1 MKAKLNVF
9 LIIFLTGLLTGCTFI
24 SERAE
29 GIAPSKN
36 YITRDYQI
44 KDFNSIDAT
53 TVGDI
58 YYTQSTDG
66 KSSLQIYGPDNFVKL
81 IQVSVKSNTLI
92 LAMDKHKKIKNAKKL
107 KKTYKMK
114 AKLNVFLIIFLTG
127 LLTGCTF
134 ISERA
139 EGIAPSKNYITRD
152 YQIKDFNS
160 IDATTVGDIYYTQST
175 DGKSSL
181 QIYGPDNFVKLI
193 QVSVKSN
200 TLILA
205 MDKHK
210 KIKNA
215 KKLKITISSPD
226 LNRIQF
232 KGVGNI
238 HIDNKFVTGRLDI
251 ESKGVGDVNVQE
263 LDCQNLTVNSMGVG
277 NVNLKGK
284 VVNANLSSKGV
295 GDVEAT
301 DLEATHVKA
310 SSNGVGNISCNATQ
324 SLDAAV
330 KGVGSINYKG
340 NPAQKTFS
348 KKGVGSIKGI

>member
-58 YYTQSTDG
+58 NYTQSTDG

-81 IQVSVKSNTLI
+81 IQVSVK
-92 LAMDKHKKIKNAKKL
+92 
-107 KKTYKMK
+107 
-114 AKLNVFLIIFLTG
+114 G
-127 LLTGCTF
+127 
-134 ISERA
+134 
-139 EGIAPSKNYITRD
+139 
-152 YQIKDFNS
+152 
-160 IDATTVGDIYYTQST
+160 
-175 DGKSSL
+175 
-181 QIYGPDNFVKLI
+181 
-193 QVSVKSN
+193 N

-251 ESKGVGDVNVQE
+251 ES
-263 LDCQNLTVNSMGVG
+263 
-277 NVNLKGK
+277 
-284 VVNANLSSKGV
+284 
-295 GDVEAT
+295 
-301 DLEATHVKA
+301 
-310 SSNGVGNISCNATQ
+310 
-324 SLDAAV
+324 
-330 KGVGSINYKG
+330 
-340 NPAQKTFS
+340 
-348 KKGVGSIKGI
+348 

>member
-29 GIAPSKN
+29 GIAPCKN

-81 IQVSVKSNTLI
+81 IQVSVK
-92 LAMDKHKKIKNAKKL
+92 
-107 KKTYKMK
+107 
-114 AKLNVFLIIFLTG
+114 G
-127 LLTGCTF
+127 
-134 ISERA
+134 
-139 EGIAPSKNYITRD
+139 
-152 YQIKDFNS
+152 
-160 IDATTVGDIYYTQST
+160 
-175 DGKSSL
+175 
-181 QIYGPDNFVKLI
+181 
-193 QVSVKSN
+193 N

-215 KKLKITISSPD
+215 KKLKITI
-226 LNRIQF
+226 
-232 KGVGNI
+232 
-238 HIDNKFVTGRLDI
+238 
-251 ESKGVGDVNVQE
+251 NVQE

>member
-92 LAMDKHKKIKNAKKL
+92 LAMDKHKKIKNSITA
-107 KKTYKMK
+107 
-114 AKLNVFLIIFLTG
+114 
-127 LLTGCTF
+127 LLV
-134 ISERA
+134 
-139 EGIAPSKNYITRD
+139 Y
-152 YQIKDFNS
+152 
-160 IDATTVGDIYYTQST
+160 
-175 DGKSSL
+175 
-181 QIYGPDNFVKLI
+181 
-193 QVSVKSN
+193 
-200 TLILA
+200 
-205 MDKHK
+205 
-210 KIKNA
+210 
-215 KKLKITISSPD
+215 
-226 LNRIQF
+226 
-232 KGVGNI
+232 
-238 HIDNKFVTGRLDI
+238 I

>member
-1 MKAKLNVF
+1 MDR
-9 LIIFLTGLLTGCTFI
+9 IICQVNTGI
-24 SERAE
+24 
-29 GIAPSKN
+29 
-36 YITRDYQI
+36 
-44 KDFNSIDAT
+44 
-53 TVGDI
+53 
-58 YYTQSTDG
+58 G
-66 KSSLQIYGPDNFVKL
+66 KG
-81 IQVSVKSNTLI
+81 
-92 LAMDKHKKIKNAKKL
+92 
-107 KKTYKMK
+107 
-114 AKLNVFLIIFLTG
+114 
-127 LLTGCTF
+127 
-134 ISERA
+134 
-139 EGIAPSKNYITRD
+139 
-152 YQIKDFNS
+152 
-160 IDATTVGDIYYTQST
+160 
-175 DGKSSL
+175 
-181 QIYGPDNFVKLI
+181 
-193 QVSVKSN
+193 N

-340 NPAQKTFS
+340 NPAQKHSAKRVWEVSRVF
-348 KKGVGSIKGI
+348 KYIKHEINFNFFIRCNFTDLDNNCLLAQQSGDRKQQLHNQADQSREIQRATINRKPGCYL

>member
-29 GIAPSKN
+29 GIAPCKN

-81 IQVSVKSNTLI
+81 IQVSVK
-92 LAMDKHKKIKNAKKL
+92 
-107 KKTYKMK
+107 
-114 AKLNVFLIIFLTG
+114 G
-127 LLTGCTF
+127 
-134 ISERA
+134 
-139 EGIAPSKNYITRD
+139 
-152 YQIKDFNS
+152 
-160 IDATTVGDIYYTQST
+160 
-175 DGKSSL
+175 
-181 QIYGPDNFVKLI
+181 
-193 QVSVKSN
+193 N

-238 HIDNKFVTGRLDI
+238 HIDNKFVTGRI
-251 ESKGVGDVNVQE
+251 
-263 LDCQNLTVNSMGVG
+263 
-277 NVNLKGK
+277 
-284 VVNANLSSKGV
+284 
-295 GDVEAT
+295 
-301 DLEATHVKA
+301 
-310 SSNGVGNISCNATQ
+310 
-324 SLDAAV
+324 
-330 KGVGSINYKG
+330 
-340 NPAQKTFS
+340 
-348 KKGVGSIKGI
+348 

>member
-81 IQVSVKSNTLI
+81 IQVSVK
-92 LAMDKHKKIKNAKKL
+92 
-107 KKTYKMK
+107 
-114 AKLNVFLIIFLTG
+114 G
-127 LLTGCTF
+127 
-134 ISERA
+134 
-139 EGIAPSKNYITRD
+139 
-152 YQIKDFNS
+152 
-160 IDATTVGDIYYTQST
+160 
-175 DGKSSL
+175 
-181 QIYGPDNFVKLI
+181 
-193 QVSVKSN
+193 N

-251 ESKGVGDVNVQE
+251 ESKGVGDVNIQE

-284 VVNANLSSKGV
+284 AVNANLSSKGV

-340 NPAQKTFS
+340 NPAQKTFC

>member
-1 MKAKLNVF
+1 
-9 LIIFLTGLLTGCTFI
+9 
-24 SERAE
+24 
-29 GIAPSKN
+29 
-36 YITRDYQI
+36 
-44 KDFNSIDAT
+44 
-53 TVGDI
+53 
-58 YYTQSTDG
+58 
-66 KSSLQIYGPDNFVKL
+66 
-81 IQVSVKSNTLI
+81 
-92 LAMDKHKKIKNAKKL
+92 
-107 KKTYKMK
+107 
-114 AKLNVFLIIFLTG
+114 
-127 LLTGCTF
+127 
-134 ISERA
+134 
-139 EGIAPSKNYITRD
+139 
-152 YQIKDFNS
+152 
-160 IDATTVGDIYYTQST
+160 
-175 DGKSSL
+175 
-181 QIYGPDNFVKLI
+181 
-193 QVSVKSN
+193 
-200 TLILA
+200 

-330 KGVGSINYKG
+330 KGVGSINYL
-340 NPAQKTFS
+340 S
-348 KKGVGSIKGI
+348 LIHI